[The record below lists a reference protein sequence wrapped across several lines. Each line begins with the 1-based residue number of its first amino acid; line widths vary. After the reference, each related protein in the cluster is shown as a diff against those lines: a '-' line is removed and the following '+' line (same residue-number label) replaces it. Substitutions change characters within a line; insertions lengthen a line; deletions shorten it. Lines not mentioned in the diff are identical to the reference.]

1 MPAILVLLM
10 EMPAMVKIT
19 SAVMM
24 MKMKVCGVLTEPLRS
39 GVADLLETESCF
51 KDTEYEELSS

>member
-1 MPAILVLLM
+1 M

-24 MKMKVCGVLTEPLRS
+24 MMMKVCGVLTEPLRS